1 MNPGSYEYGL
11 WSLMII
17 NTAVF
22 VLFALSFFKP
32 KTRVDWK
39 VFGGFSAFI
48 VALFTEMYG
57 VPLTLFV
64 LAPWLER
71 HFPGI
76 NPFAHDTGMLWHT
89 VFQLPGDPHFDI
101 LHIISSLLIAFG
113 FFLVYRGWQVLFAA
127 AKSHT
132 LATSGPYRYIRHPIY
147 AFSILLMLCSV
158 AIVPTLPMLVLAA
171 IHIMMMNAKARSE
184 ERHLLA
190 VHGDA
195 YVRYLRTSGRFLPRH
210 RSPQP

>member
-1 MNPGSYEYGL
+1 MGALRITQYCSSAATATCIGVPAMNPENYEYGL
-11 WSLMII
+11 WSLMIV

-39 VFGGFSAFI
+39 IFGGFSAFI

-76 NPFAHDTGMLWHT
+76 NPFAHDTGMLCHT
-89 VFQLPGDPHFDI
+89 VFQWPCDPHFGI
-101 LHIISSLLIAFG
+101 FHIISSLLIAFG
-113 FFLVYRGWQVLFAA
+113 FLLVYRGWQVLFAA
-127 AKSHT
+127 ANSHT
-132 LATSGPYRYIRHPIY
+132 LATSGPSRHIRHPHYPALIITLPS
-147 AFSILLMLCSV
+147 FILSSP
-158 AIVPTLPMLVLAA
+158 PTLSAP
-171 IHIMMMNAKARSE
+171 IFPI
-184 ERHLLA
+184 
-190 VHGDA
+190 
-195 YVRYLRTSGRFLPRH
+195 LP
-210 RSPQP
+210 

>member
-1 MNPGSYEYGL
+1 MNPGGYEYGF

-76 NPFAHDTGMLWHT
+76 NPFAHNTGMLERLEKVDT
-89 VFQLPGDPHFDI
+89 
-101 LHIISSLLIAFG
+101 
-113 FFLVYRGWQVLFAA
+113 LVVDKTG
-127 AKSHT
+127 T
-132 LATSGPYRYIRHPIY
+132 LT
-147 AFSILLMLCSV
+147 
-158 AIVPTLPMLVLAA
+158 
-171 IHIMMMNAKARSE
+171 E
-184 ERHLLA
+184 
-190 VHGDA
+190 
-195 YVRYLRTSGRFLPRH
+195 
-210 RSPQP
+210 